1 MINCLKNNINIWK
14 KARRNV
20 SYGYYNI
27 NVNEKIHQYFD
38 NINKKRNIKY
48 INDCRSCKESVDE
61 IKNGNYNLK
70 DLKMK
75 IIGLDIEG
83 YKIGKYGIVS
93 IIQICYE
100 DIYIFDI
107 YKCDNLYLF
116 INYIKDILECEDII
130 KVMHDCR
137 EDCSILYNQYNI
149 HLKNILDTQV
159 AYNLLFK
166 CKNNYTNTY
175 QISYD
180 DLLKKYLFI
189 SNNHKIYFHKMITLD
204 NYIYLKRPIMKEL
217 ISYAIQDVIY
227 LKPLILCIIDKF
239 VIKEKRT
246 DEEECEEECEKK
258 KFLNEKQNNK
268 IKDNKFDKRSNTLQ
282 NTCNICSFN
291 THDLYHTKQI
301 IQDIILHSKKYV
313 NYQFLNTHIKDEKK
327 LQKGM
332 ILEGMVVSCNNTKMY
347 LKLNMRKR
355 GVILDY
361 VQNKYE
367 IGDIVKAV
375 IVKFTS
381 NDYINLGLYDENILT
396 VHTEK
401 YIPRVEVLQN
411 IQKLLP
417 NEEKI

>member
-1 MINCLKNNINIWK
+1 MIKCLKNNINIWK
-14 KARRNV
+14 RVRRNV

-27 NVNEKIHQYFD
+27 NINEKIHKYFD
-38 NINKKRNIKY
+38 NIDKKRNIKY
-48 INDCRSCKESVDE
+48 ISDCKSCKECVDE
-61 IKNGNYNLK
+61 IKNGNYNLLK
-70 DLKMK
+70 DFNMKM
-75 IIGLDIEG
+75 IGLDIEG

-107 YKCDNLYLF
+107 YKCDNVYLF
-116 INYIKDILECEDII
+116 INYIKDILECDDII
-130 KVMHDCR
+130 KVTHDCR

-159 AYNLLFK
+159 AYNLLLK
-166 CKNNYTNTY
+166 NNNNYTNTY

-189 SNNHKIYFHKMITLD
+189 NNNHKIYFHKMITLD

-227 LKPLILCIIDKF
+227 LKPLILCILDKF
-239 VIKEKRT
+239 IIKQKKK
-246 DEEECEEECEKK
+246 EEEEKNK
-258 KFLNEKQNNK
+258 YVNDKQNNK
-268 IKDNKFDKRSNTLQ
+268 IKQEKFDKTSNTLQ
-282 NTCNICSFN
+282 SKGNISSFN
-291 THDLYHTKQI
+291 NQDLYHTKEI

-313 NYQFLNTHIKDEKK
+313 NYQFLNSHIKDEKE

-355 GVILDY
+355 GVILNY

-375 IVKFTS
+375 IVNFTR
-381 NDYINLGLYDENILT
+381 NDYINLGLYDEKILT
-396 VHTEK
+396 LDAQK
-401 YIPRVEVLQN
+401 YIPREEVLQ
-411 IQKLLP
+411 QYTKSFS
-417 NEEKI
+417 

>member
-1 MINCLKNNINIWK
+1 MKKCLKNNINIWK

-38 NINKKRNIKY
+38 DINKKKNIKY
-48 INDCRSCKESVDE
+48 ISDCKSCKECIDE
-61 IKNGNYNLK
+61 IKNGYYNLK

-75 IIGLDIEG
+75 MIGLDIEG
-83 YKIGKYGIVS
+83 YKIGKYGIIS

-107 YKCDNLYLF
+107 YKCDNIYLF
-116 INYIKDILECEDII
+116 INYIRDILECDDII

-166 CKNNYTNTY
+166 YNNNYTNTY

-189 SNNHKIYFHKMITLD
+189 NNNHKIYFHKMITLD

-239 VIKEKRT
+239 ITKQKRK
-246 DEEECEEECEKK
+246 DEEEEEKK
-258 KFLNEKQNNK
+258 KYMNDKQNNI
-268 IKDNKFDKRSNTLQ
+268 IKDKEFDNTDNMLH
-282 NTCNICSFN
+282 NTCNISSFN
-291 THDLYHTKQI
+291 NHDLYHTKHI

-313 NYQFLNTHIKDEKK
+313 NYQFLNSHIKDEKK

-355 GVILDY
+355 GVILNY

-375 IVKFTS
+375 ILQFTS
-381 NDYINLGLYDENILT
+381 NDYINLGLYDENLLT
-396 VHTEK
+396 VDMEK
-401 YIPRVEVLQN
+401 YIPRGEILQN

>member
-1 MINCLKNNINIWK
+1 MIKYFRNNINICK
-14 KARRNV
+14 NMRRNM

-27 NVNEKIHQYFD
+27 NVNEKIEHYFD

-48 INDCRSCKESVDE
+48 INDCKSCKECVDE
-61 IKNGNYNLK
+61 IRNGYYNLK
-70 DLKMK
+70 DLNMKM
-75 IIGLDIEG
+75 IGLDIEG

-107 YKCDNLYLF
+107 YKCDNLYMF
-116 INYIKDILECEDII
+116 INYLREILECDDII
-130 KVMHDCR
+130 KLTHDCR

-166 CKNNYTNTY
+166 KTKNYTNTY

-189 SNNHKIYFHKMITLD
+189 NNNHKIYFHKMITMD

-227 LKPLILCIIDKF
+227 LKPLILCIIDQF
-239 VIKEKRT
+239 IIKQRQKDEK
-246 DEEECEEECEKK
+246 EEEK
-258 KFLNEKQNNK
+258 NEYVNNKKQNNK
-268 IKDNKFDKRSNTLQ
+268 IKDKEFDNTSNTLQ
-282 NTCNICSFN
+282 NICNISSFN
-291 THDLYHTKQI
+291 NHDLYNIKQI
-301 IQDIILHSKKYV
+301 IQDIIYHSKKYV
-313 NYQFLNTHIKDEKK
+313 NYQFLNSHIKDDNK

-332 ILEGMVVSCNNTKMY
+332 IIEGMVVSCNNTKMY

-355 GVILDY
+355 GVILNY
-361 VQNKYE
+361 LQNKYE
-367 IGDIVKAV
+367 IGDIIKAV
-375 IVKFTS
+375 IINFTT
-381 NDYINLGLYDENILT
+381 NDYINLGLYDENLLT
-396 VHTEK
+396 LHKEK
-401 YIPRVEVLQN
+401 YIPSGEVLQN
-411 IQKLLP
+411 IQKILKK
-417 NEEKI
+417 EEKI